1 MNKIVTPPSLGCY
14 SARMNNH
21 LSDEEFYSIY
31 SKVPRLALDVVIR
44 SDEGILLSLRA
55 IEPHKGLW
63 HLPGGTVYRGETI

>member
-1 MNKIVTPPSLGCY
+1 
-14 SARMNNH
+14 MNNH